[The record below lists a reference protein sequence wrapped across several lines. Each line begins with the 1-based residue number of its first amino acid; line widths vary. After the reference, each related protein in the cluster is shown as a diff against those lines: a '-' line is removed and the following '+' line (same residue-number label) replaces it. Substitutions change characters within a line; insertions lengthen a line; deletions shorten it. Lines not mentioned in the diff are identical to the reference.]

1 MSPNPVGD
9 RFERLAQSIAER
21 VVNLVLDAIDI
32 NALIERVDINAVVER
47 VDVDKVVKRVD
58 IDQIVARVD
67 VDAIIDRVDINA
79 VVQKVDIDAVVSQ
92 MDIDSLVEKTELGGI
107 IAKSTTGVLTE
118 VLDVVRSQGVGL
130 DDFMARWTNRVLR
143 RKPGS
148 LPIGPPLLV
157 APPAPPALSPGG
169 RGLEPRP

>member
-1 MSPNPVGD
+1 VSPNPVGD

-32 NALIERVDINAVVER
+32 NAVVEQVDINALVADVDINAVVAEVDINALIERVDINAV
-47 VDVDKVVKRVD
+47 
-58 IDQIVARVD
+58 
-67 VDAIIDRVDINA
+67 IDRVDINA
-79 VVQKVDIDAVVSQ
+79 LVQKVDLDAVVSQ
-92 MDIDSLVEKTELGGI
+92 MDVDSLVEKTELGSI

-130 DDFMARWTNRVLR
+130 DDFFARWTNLFLR
-143 RKPGS
+143 RKAGT

-157 APPAPPALSPGG
+157 AQPAPPALSPGAPT
-169 RGLEPRP
+169 LERP